1 LEYGQTQHNNNANE
15 SPAAKVST
23 GTTQKNGGDMIE
35 QRLFTFEQTETT
47 SDDYYTPKWIFDTLK
62 LHFDLDVASPPHAT
76 NVPCDRYFTQA
87 DDGLAQDWHGR
98 VFMNPPFSKP
108 RPWVERWLEHSNGVA
123 LLPTAKSNW
132 FTDTMWRSN
141 AKIAILPSNMKF
153 SNGSILYCCALW
165 AIGDDNIEALRNFG
179 TVR

>member
-1 LEYGQTQHNNNANE
+1 
-15 SPAAKVST
+15 
-23 GTTQKNGGDMIE
+23 MIE

-108 RPWVERWLEHSNGVA
+108 RPWVERWLNHANGIA
-123 LLPTAKSNW
+123 LLPYSKSKW
-132 FTDTMWRSN
+132 CQTLWDSN
-141 AKIAILPSNMKF
+141 AALVYLYSLKF
-153 SNGSILYCCALW
+153 ERVDKRVNNSTPFPLGVW
-165 AIGDDNIEALRNFG
+165 AIGDDNVKAIAKLGR
-179 TVR
+179 VR